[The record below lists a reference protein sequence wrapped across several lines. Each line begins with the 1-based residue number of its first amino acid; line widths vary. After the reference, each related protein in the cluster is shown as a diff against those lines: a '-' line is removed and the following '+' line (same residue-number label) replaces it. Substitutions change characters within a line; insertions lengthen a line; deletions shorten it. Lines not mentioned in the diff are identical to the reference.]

1 MHLMIALLNKTLL
14 IAFSTFLYLNYSDS
28 YKLKL
33 DLFKINKEKSISPIF
48 RHENFQQ
55 RKHLLK

>member
-14 IAFSTFLYLNYSDS
+14 IAFSTSLHLNYFDS

-48 RHENFQQ
+48 RHENFS
-55 RKHLLK
+55 KGNIY